1 MTESIERIPPSI
13 SQPTWLMDA
22 GYTVIEKNAQA
33 EKFEKDY
40 VISMAYAVE
49 VAKGTCCAFHTDKR
63 ACKNCPIENKW
74 AASDGFPISFMGRD
88 GVPYEFFGKLL
99 RSEQNWILEIRYI
112 DKPFGSERESMLTYL
127 NEARESEQKRI
138 ARELHDGI
146 AQSIYSLMLETRG
159 LKWTP
164 VECHQQKLQAIDRHF
179 ADVLLEIKSLATELR
194 PSILDDVGLIPA
206 INHFVDQTM
215 EMTGF
220 IIHVIVKGSRKA
232 LTSRG
237 NVVIY
242 RSIQEAISNALK
254 YSGENEATI
263 TLEFGQKELR
273 VTIADEGKGFI
284 YDPYH
289 LGFGLLNLRERA
301 QSVGGKMEVDTGI
314 EKGTR
319 ITMIVPYK
327 EGMA

>member
-1 MTESIERIPPSI
+1 MTDPKQGIRLGS

-22 GYTVIEKNAQA
+22 AYTVIGKNAQA
-33 EKFEKDY
+33 EKFETDY
-40 VISMAYAVE
+40 VISMEYAVQ

-63 ACKNCPIENKW
+63 ACKNCPLENKW
-74 AASDGFPISFMGRD
+74 AASDGFPITFMGRD

-99 RSEQNWILEIRYI
+99 KREQNWLLEIRYI
-112 DKPFGSERESMLTYL
+112 DKPFESEGKSMLTYL
-127 NEARESEQKRI
+127 NEVRESEQKRI

-164 VECHQQKLQAIDRHF
+164 VEEHQQKLQAIDRHF
-179 ADVLLEIKSLATELR
+179 ADVLLEIKSMATELR

-206 INHFVDQTM
+206 IHQFVDQTL

-220 IIHVIVKGSRKA
+220 IIRVIVDGERHA
-232 LTSRG
+232 LSGRG

-242 RSIQEAISNALK
+242 RSIQEAVSNALK

-263 TLEFGQKELR
+263 KLVFAQNELR

-301 QSVGGKMEVDTGI
+301 HSVGGELEIDTGMD
-314 EKGTR
+314 KGTH
-319 ITMIVPYK
+319 ITIILPYE
-327 EGMA
+327 EGSA

>member
-1 MTESIERIPPSI
+1 MTDSASIHHIFP
-13 SQPTWLMDA
+13 QPTWLMDTD
-22 GYTVIEKNAQA
+22 YTVIDKNSQA

-40 VISMAYAVE
+40 VISIEYAVQ
-49 VAKGTCCAFHTDKR
+49 VAKGTCCAFRADKQT
-63 ACKNCPIENKW
+63 CKNCPLENKW
-74 AASDGFPISFMGRD
+74 AASDGFPITFMGRD
-88 GVPYEFFGKLL
+88 GVSYEFFGKLVKK
-99 RSEQNWILEIRYI
+99 EQNWMLEIRYI
-112 DKPFGSERESMLTYL
+112 DKPFESEGKSMLTYL

-164 VECHQQKLQAIDRHF
+164 VEEQQQKLQAIDRHF

-206 INHFVDQTM
+206 INQFVEQTM

-220 IIHVIVKGSRKA
+220 IIHVIVDGERKR

-254 YSGENEATI
+254 YSGRMKLPSPLILAKKNC
-263 TLEFGQKELR
+263 GLR
-273 VTIADEGKGFI
+273 LQTKGKGSSTI
-284 YDPYH
+284 LIIWGSDC
-289 LGFGLLNLRERA
+289 
-301 QSVGGKMEVDTGI
+301 
-314 EKGTR
+314 
-319 ITMIVPYK
+319 
-327 EGMA
+327 

>member
-1 MTESIERIPPSI
+1 MSDQNERNFKILP
-13 SQPTWLMDA
+13 QPTWILDA
-22 GYTVIEKNAQA
+22 DYIVIDRNAQA
-33 EKFEKDY
+33 EKFEMDY
-40 VISMAYAVE
+40 VVSMEYAVQ
-49 VAKGTCCAFHTDKR
+49 VAKGTCCAFLTDKT
-63 ACKNCPIENKW
+63 ACKNCPLENKW
-74 AASDGFPISFMGRD
+74 AASDGFPITFMSRD
-88 GVPYEFFGKLL
+88 GISYEFFGKLL
-99 RSEQNWILEIRYI
+99 KREQNWLLEIRYI
-112 DKPFGSERESMLTYL
+112 DKPLEAERKSMLTYL

-164 VECHQQKLQAIDRHF
+164 AEEHQQKLQAIDRHF

-194 PSILDDVGLIPA
+194 PSILDDVGLLPA
-206 INHFVDQTM
+206 INQFVNQTM

-220 IIHVIVKGSRKA
+220 IIHVIVEGEPNPLK
-232 LTSRG
+232 SRG

-263 TLEFGQKELR
+263 SLNFGQKELR
-273 VTIADEGKGFI
+273 VMIADEGKGFI

-301 QSVGGKMEVDTGI
+301 HSVSGKMEVETGI
-314 EKGTR
+314 GKGTR
-319 ITMIVPYK
+319 IKMIVPYE
-327 EGMA
+327 EGKA